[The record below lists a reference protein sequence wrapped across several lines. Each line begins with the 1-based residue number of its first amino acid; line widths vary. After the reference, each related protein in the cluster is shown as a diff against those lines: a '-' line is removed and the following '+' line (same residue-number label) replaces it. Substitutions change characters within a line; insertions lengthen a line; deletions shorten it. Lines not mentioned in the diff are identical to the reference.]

1 MSNIQEVKTNIAKS
15 GIVSVETIIKKS
27 LKTLGEA
34 LPSHMNAER
43 LVRIALTTM
52 RLNPKLYECTP
63 ESFMGAL
70 FQSAQLGLEP
80 NVEGQAYIIPFK
92 NSKKVGNEW
101 TKVTE
106 AQFQIGFKGYIE
118 LFYRH
123 QNAVSLDMQ
132 EVKENDNFDY
142 AHGTEPFL
150 KHKPAFHDRGK
161 VIGYYAVAKMSH
173 GANVFQYMS
182 VEECMEH
189 GKKHSKCW
197 DKAKG
202 EFYAN
207 TPWKTEPGSMCKKTV
222 LIQLM
227 KLLPKSIEL
236 QKAISMDSTVKTQIM
251 SDMSE
256 AKDTTKWDEK
266 PEDAEFKEEPKPENS
281 IVQEIVKQEA
291 ATEGDSEYISDKQR
305 KRLLALANEKM
316 SKQEDVKAY
325 IAEKYDISSTKKIPV
340 FLYNEIINHYEAIP
354 TV

>member
-1 MSNIQEVKTNIAKS
+1 
-15 GIVSVETIIKKS
+15 
-27 LKTLGEA
+27 
-34 LPSHMNAER
+34 
-43 LVRIALTTM
+43 
-52 RLNPKLYECTP
+52 
-63 ESFMGAL
+63 
-70 FQSAQLGLEP
+70 
-80 NVEGQAYIIPFK
+80 
-92 NSKKVGNEW
+92 
-101 TKVTE
+101 
-106 AQFQIGFKGYIE
+106 
-118 LFYRH
+118 
-123 QNAVSLDMQ
+123 
-132 EVKENDNFDY
+132 
-142 AHGTEPFL
+142 
-150 KHKPAFHDRGK
+150 
-161 VIGYYAVAKMSH
+161 
-173 GANVFQYMS
+173 
-182 VEECMEH
+182 
-189 GKKHSKCW
+189 
-197 DKAKG
+197 
-202 EFYAN
+202 
-207 TPWKTEPGSMCKKTV
+207 
-222 LIQLM
+222 M